1 MFGDCVRE
9 KLNSVNPIADYN
21 FIKSIKRSFN
31 LIHWTIIMRRRLVA
45 ILSFPIIV
53 FIFFTGWMVYYIGRQ
68 QKRLTKETAKK
79 STALEMQTES
89 ASEEEMSWGTYTQQD
104 LNQALNV
111 VNLKASMKKMK
122 GELLYASCANSTTHT
137 FTKEKNVTH
146 SSLSKFDLIT
156 LEDTLTNRRMN
167 T

>member
-1 MFGDCVRE
+1 M
-9 KLNSVNPIADYN
+9 L
-21 FIKSIKRSFN
+21 
-31 LIHWTIIMRRRLVA
+31 
-45 ILSFPIIV
+45 
-53 FIFFTGWMVYYIGRQ
+53 YYIGRQ

-89 ASEEEMSWGTYTQQD
+89 ASEEEISWGTYTQQD

-122 GELLYASCANSTTHT
+122 GELLYASCANGTMHT

-146 SSLSKFDLIT
+146 SSFSKFDLKT
-156 LEDTLTNRRMN
+156 LEDTVNQ
-167 T
+167 